1 MPTIIGNLEADNRL
15 RVTRLRGKDFPEQGY
30 IVSFEQIPPTGVSW
44 PEPKPGINHIM
55 YWNPEEP
62 DSKIWFEEKERELT
76 HEEKMQVELPE
87 IKGRLKNLEKASGA
101 GGQQGERGIAQRLD
115 EIEDKIA
122 RLEEKS

>member
-62 DSKIWFEEKERELT
+62 ESKIWFEEEERELT
-76 HEEKMQVELPE
+76 HEEK
-87 IKGRLKNLEKASGA
+87 
-101 GGQQGERGIAQRLD
+101 IAQRLD